1 MTADDFIGWIAA
13 ALTLLTF
20 SLRSM
25 MSLRIAA
32 VAANVC
38 FIAYG
43 VTQEL
48 YPVIALHSLLIPCNL
63 YRLLELLRDARQD
76 AVTPQHGRHLQPEAP
91 AEWPAC
97 EAPGRRARCAV
108 PSPSARPV
116 GTIDGTDSRSGPW
129 IT

>member
-63 YRLLELLRDARQD
+63 YRLLELLRDARRE
-76 AVTPQHGRHLQPEAP
+76 AVTPHRGRHLQPEVS

-97 EAPGRRARCAV
+97 EVPAQSARFAV

-116 GTIDGTDSRSGPW
+116 STADRTGPRSGPW

>member
-63 YRLLELLRDARQD
+63 YRLLELLRDARRD
-76 AVTPQHGRHLQPEAP
+76 AVTPHRGRHPPVAAP
-91 AEWPAC
+91 AEWPTC
-97 EAPGRRARCAV
+97 EAPAQRAHCAV

-116 GTIDGTDSRSGPW
+116 STVDGTGSRSDPW
-129 IT
+129 IN

>member
-1 MTADDFIGWIAA
+1 MTAEDLMGWIAA

-20 SLRSM
+20 SMRSM

-38 FIAYG
+38 FIVYG

-63 YRLLELLRDARQD
+63 YRLLELLRDARRD
-76 AVTPQHGRHLQPEAP
+76 AVTPHRGRHPPVAAP

-97 EAPGRRARCAV
+97 EVPAQSARFAV
-108 PSPSARPV
+108 PSPSVRPV
-116 GTIDGTDSRSGPW
+116 GTADGTGPRSGPW
-129 IT
+129 II